1 MPKTA
6 LADMLLEQDSLY
18 AAIDRPEI
26 LALPYMQELRD
37 ELNAMIKV
45 TKTLAH
51 EQASLEGRRQAVTQ
65 ELRIAKS
72 QSRDLMVRVRAAVR
86 SHLGHRNEGLVRYR
100 IRPIRRRSRALPEGA
115 GLPPMTLSPSA
126 SDPEPVPVPDA
137 VSPGED

>member
-6 LADMLLEQDSLY
+6 LADMLMEQDSLY

-37 ELNAMIKV
+37 ELDGMIKV

-100 IRPIRRRSRALPEGA
+100 IRPIRRRSQALPEGA
-115 GLPPMTLSPSA
+115 GLPPMALSPSA
-126 SDPEPVPVPDA
+126 PEPEPVPVPDA

>member
-6 LADMLLEQDSLY
+6 LADMLLEQDSLH

-37 ELNAMIKV
+37 ELGAMIKV

-51 EQASLEGRRQAVTQ
+51 EQASLEARRQAVTQ
-65 ELRIAKS
+65 ELRIAKTK
-72 QSRDLMVRVRAAVR
+72 SRDLMVRVRAAIR

-100 IRPIRRRSRALPEGA
+100 IRPIRRRSRSLPEGS
-115 GLPPMTLSPSA
+115 GLPATTVPPSVSPS
-126 SDPEPVPVPDA
+126 
-137 VSPGED
+137 ED

>member
-6 LADMLLEQDSLY
+6 LADMLLEQDSLH

-37 ELNAMIKV
+37 ELDAMIKV

-51 EQASLEGRRQAVTQ
+51 EQASLEARRQAVTQ
-65 ELRIAKS
+65 ELRIAKG
-72 QSRDLMVRVRAAVR
+72 QSRDLMVRVRAAIR

-100 IRPIRRRSRALPEGA
+100 IRPIRRRSRSVPEGA
-115 GLPPMTLSPSA
+115 GLSPMTVPPSVSPS
-126 SDPEPVPVPDA
+126 
-137 VSPGED
+137 ED